1 VKRKINIVLE
11 LDEGWVPGIADVWKG
26 RTPYEVFMW
35 LHSMVYYTRTIKVES
50 VELIP
55 EEVVHNEPR

>member
-11 LDEGWVPGIADVWKG
+11 LEEGWVPGIEDVWKG

-35 LHSMVYYTRTIKVES
+35 LHSMVFYTGTIKVGS
-50 VELIP
+50 VELVP
-55 EEVVHNEPR
+55 EVGAHEPR